1 MANLYPEYSTCN
13 SKHYTFVIACR
24 YVIRSHRLQNDLLII
39 QNIISPSIKTMMVI
53 MSICVVYCTRKIW
66 EINKTSK
73 MNVEGVLTSNPV
85 SRKSFSAIDG
95 EKPEGLNVLA
105 GLRMNE
111 IRQFS
116 WIWWSV
122 FIMFCVNLTHM
133 IIDDFVHMPLFCS
146 GHFGDLI
153 THKAKV

>member
-1 MANLYPEYSTCN
+1 
-13 SKHYTFVIACR
+13 
-24 YVIRSHRLQNDLLII
+24 
-39 QNIISPSIKTMMVI
+39 MMVI

-116 WIWWSV
+116 
-122 FIMFCVNLTHM
+122 
-133 IIDDFVHMPLFCS
+133 
-146 GHFGDLI
+146 
-153 THKAKV
+153 